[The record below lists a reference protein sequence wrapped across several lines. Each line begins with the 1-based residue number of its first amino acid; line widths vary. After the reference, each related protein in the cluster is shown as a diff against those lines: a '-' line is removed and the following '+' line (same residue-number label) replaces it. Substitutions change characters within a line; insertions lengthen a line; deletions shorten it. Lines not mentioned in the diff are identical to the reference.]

1 MFPRQVL
8 LLQMPRL
15 LLYRRQ
21 VFLKQMHLRRMPL
34 PQMQWHRRLTHRQHR
49 RQTPL
54 KRMHLRQWTDA
65 PATDAPKTNA
75 PTTDAPE
82 TMAPK
87 TNAPATDAPATK
99 SGQTRAPATDAPAT
113 DAPKTNA
120 PTTDAPETMAP
131 KTNAPAT
138 DAPATKSG
146 QTRAPAT
153 DAPATDA
160 PKTNAPETDAPET
173 IAPKTN
179 APATGAPD
187 TDAPV
192 RTDAPATDAPSTQC
206 KMYDACLNNPDCCPS
221 GTQCFKNNYWYAQC
235 LTKCPKGWDCDVLS
249 GGVPPPAPTLPTHGL
264 CSKTIKKHGA
274 CTAAPYCCEGSLT
287 CFEQSGWYAQC
298 LDVCPG
304 DGWSCRDL
312 GKTPRD
318 PRGLGAATGT
328 APRCNC
334 PSWQKADTYC
344 SSMQGGGD
352 QCQDIPQSG
361 VCDPSTEYKCF
372 GTSAAAE
379 EARQLMTFVL
389 SNGVANFNRA
399 TFEQMVKDG
408 LEDSAATILVKYLC
422 PASECPFGNCA
433 DPFGAASKCI
443 DVYDLSGRAGA
454 VLGGEDGG
462 AVVGVEVQSEKK
474 QNLYGAFDK
483 KELDGV
489 VSMNEWWVEGGY
501 DAGSNGEKK
510 KKTSDSDSP
519 NLAAI
524 IGGVLGGLLC
534 VGGLVA
540 AAMLVR
546 AKARKEEATGLS
558 SNALQELNEQ
568 QLKSTTN
575 AAEFHSI

>member
-1 MFPRQVL
+1 M
-8 LLQMPRL
+8 
-15 LLYRRQ
+15 
-21 VFLKQMHLRRMPL
+21 
-34 PQMQWHRRLTHRQHR
+34 
-49 RQTPL
+49 
-54 KRMHLRQWTDA
+54 
-65 PATDAPKTNA
+65 
-75 PTTDAPE
+75 
-82 TMAPK
+82 
-87 TNAPATDAPATK
+87 
-99 SGQTRAPATDAPAT
+99 
-113 DAPKTNA
+113 
-120 PTTDAPETMAP
+120 
-131 KTNAPAT
+131 
-138 DAPATKSG
+138 
-146 QTRAPAT
+146 
-153 DAPATDA
+153 
-160 PKTNAPETDAPET
+160 
-173 IAPKTN
+173 
-179 APATGAPD
+179 
-187 TDAPV
+187 
-192 RTDAPATDAPSTQC
+192 
-206 KMYDACLNNPDCCPS
+206 
-221 GTQCFKNNYWYAQC
+221 
-235 LTKCPKGWDCDVLS
+235 
-249 GGVPPPAPTLPTHGL
+249 
-264 CSKTIKKHGA
+264 IKKSGA
-274 CTAAPYCCEGSLT
+274 CTASPYCCEGSLT

-298 LDVCPG
+298 LDTCPG
-304 DGWSCRDL
+304 NGWSCRDL

-334 PSWQKADTYC
+334 PSWQQADTYC

-352 QCQDIPQSG
+352 QCKSIPQSG
-361 VCDPSTEYKCF
+361 MCDPSSEYKCF
-372 GTSAAAE
+372 GTSAAAD
-379 EARQLMTFVL
+379 EAREVMTFVL

-408 LEDSAATILVKYLC
+408 LEDSAAKVLVKYLC

-454 VLGGEDGG
+454 VLGAEINEG

-474 QNLYGAFDK
+474 EKLYGAYER